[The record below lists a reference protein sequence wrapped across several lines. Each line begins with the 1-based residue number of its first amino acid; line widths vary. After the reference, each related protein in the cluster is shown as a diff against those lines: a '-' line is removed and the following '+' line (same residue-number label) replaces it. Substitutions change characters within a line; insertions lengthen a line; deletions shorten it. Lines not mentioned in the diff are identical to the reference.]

1 MNGNLTSLTRTSSS
15 GVASSL
21 SYTYDGNQ
29 VSKINNGPSYA
40 YDAVGNMTV
49 DGLRGASISYNILN
63 LPEEVCLGNEK
74 VSYIYTSAGEK
85 LATRVG
91 SSLTYY
97 RGPLV
102 YSGNNLLYLVHPE
115 GLTRKSTIGFVYY
128 YAKRDH
134 LGSTRVLCH
143 ASGNTL
149 VADQTTGYYPFGLAH
164 GHGNLNLNRYL
175 FSGKELQDQSLGGKL
190 LGLYDFGSRFYDPT
204 LGRWFNVDPKLEF
217 VSPYGYCAN
226 NPVLY
231 IDPNGEDIVLTIS
244 KEVTVTVATRLIDLK
259 ITVPDWTGA
268 RKIFTKSIRLQGD
281 EILLAALD
289 IVGIVDPTG
298 IADALSA
305 SLYAQQGDLVNAM
318 VSGVGL
324 IPYLGDFAKMFRMKN
339 HFKILSMAV
348 ESGAGAA
355 KGGGRGLGNPFVGKS
370 FEEIDHMFRMKGFEM
385 KGIDPLMGKG
395 SYFNPKTGTKYY
407 LDWGEKEY
415 KTGRE
420 SFHVDVFYNG
430 HLKYEKAKFFLD
442 GSPKQYK
449 ELKTKR

>member
-1 MNGNLTSLTRTSSS
+1 MRFT
-15 GVASSL
+15 
-21 SYTYDGNQ
+21 D
-29 VSKINNGPSYA
+29 I
-40 YDAVGNMTV
+40 YDAGGNMTV

-63 LPEEVCLGNEK
+63 LPETVSIGNGK
-74 VSYIYTSAGEK
+74 VSYIYTSSGEK
-85 LATRVG
+85 LATQVG

-244 KEVTVTVATRLIDLK
+244 KDVTVTVATRLIDLK

>member
-1 MNGNLTSLTRTSSS
+1 MRFT
-15 GVASSL
+15 
-21 SYTYDGNQ
+21 D
-29 VSKINNGPSYA
+29 I
-40 YDAVGNMTV
+40 YDAGGNMTV

-63 LPEEVCLGNEK
+63 LPETVSIGNGK
-74 VSYIYTSAGEK
+74 VSYIYTSSGEK
-85 LATRVG
+85 LATQVG

-190 LGLYDFGSRFYDPT
+190 LGFYDFVSRFYDPT

>member
-1 MNGNLTSLTRTSSS
+1 
-15 GVASSL
+15 
-21 SYTYDGNQ
+21 
-29 VSKINNGPSYA
+29 
-40 YDAVGNMTV
+40 MTV
-49 DGLRGASISYNILN
+49 DGLRGISISYNILN
-63 LPEEVCLGNEK
+63 LPETVSIGNGK
-74 VSYIYTSAGEK
+74 VSYIYTSSGEK
-85 LATRVG
+85 LATQVG

>member
-1 MNGNLTSLTRTSSS
+1 
-15 GVASSL
+15 
-21 SYTYDGNQ
+21 
-29 VSKINNGPSYA
+29 
-40 YDAVGNMTV
+40 MTV
-49 DGLRGASISYNILN
+49 DGLRGISISYNILN
-63 LPEEVCLGNEK
+63 LPETVSIGNEK
-74 VSYIYTSAGEK
+74 VSYIYTSSGEK

-115 GLTRKSTIGFVYY
+115 GLTRKSTSGFVYY

-149 VADQTTGYYPFGLAH
+149 VADQATGYYPFGLAH
-164 GHGNLNLNRYL
+164 GHENLNLNRYL

>member
-1 MNGNLTSLTRTSSS
+1 MGLT
-15 GVASSL
+15 
-21 SYTYDGNQ
+21 D
-29 VSKINNGPSYA
+29 II
-40 YDAVGNMTV
+40 DAGGNMTV

-115 GLTRKSTIGFVYY
+115 GLTRKSTSGFVYY

-164 GHGNLNLNRYL
+164 GHENLNLNRYL

-244 KEVTVTVATRLIDLK
+244 KDVTVTVATRLIDLK

-268 RKIFTKSIRLQGD
+268 RKLFTKSITLQGD

-449 ELKTKR
+449 ELKTKK

>member
-1 MNGNLTSLTRTSSS
+1 MRFT
-15 GVASSL
+15 
-21 SYTYDGNQ
+21 D
-29 VSKINNGPSYA
+29 I
-40 YDAVGNMTV
+40 YDAGGNMTV
-49 DGLRGASISYNILN
+49 DGLRGISISYNILN
-63 LPEEVCLGNEK
+63 LPETVSIGNGK
-74 VSYIYTSAGEK
+74 VSYIYTSSGEK
-85 LATRVG
+85 LATQVG

>member
-1 MNGNLTSLTRTSSS
+1 MGLT
-15 GVASSL
+15 
-21 SYTYDGNQ
+21 D
-29 VSKINNGPSYA
+29 II
-40 YDAVGNMTV
+40 DAGGNMTV

-115 GLTRKSTIGFVYY
+115 GLTRKSTSGFVYY

-149 VADQTTGYYPFGLAH
+149 VADQATGYYPFGLAH
-164 GHGNLNLNRYL
+164 GHENLNLNRYL

-268 RKIFTKSIRLQGD
+268 RKLFTKSIRLQGD

-370 FEEIDHMFRMKGFEM
+370 FEEIDHMFRMKGLEVKYF
-385 KGIDPLMGKG
+385 DPVGKKG
-395 SYFNPKTGTKYY
+395 SYINSKTGTSYFI
-407 LDWGEKEY
+407 DPGRMY
-415 KTGRE
+415 KKGYE
-420 SFHVDVFYNG
+420 GPHVDVFYNG
-430 HLKYEKAKFFLD
+430 HSKYEKAKFFLD

-449 ELKTKR
+449 ELKTKK

>member
-1 MNGNLTSLTRTSSS
+1 
-15 GVASSL
+15 
-21 SYTYDGNQ
+21 
-29 VSKINNGPSYA
+29 
-40 YDAVGNMTV
+40 MTV

-102 YSGNNLLYLVHPE
+102 YSGNNLLYLVYPE
-115 GLTRKSTIGFVYY
+115 GLTRKSTGGYVYY
-128 YAKRDH
+128 YMKRDH

-143 ASGNTL
+143 ASGTTL

-244 KEVTVTVATRLIDLK
+244 KEVTVTVATRLIDLN

-268 RKIFTKSIRLQGD
+268 RKIFTKSITLQGD

>member
-1 MNGNLTSLTRTSSS
+1 
-15 GVASSL
+15 
-21 SYTYDGNQ
+21 
-29 VSKINNGPSYA
+29 
-40 YDAVGNMTV
+40 MTV
-49 DGLRGASISYNILN
+49 DGLRGISISYNILN
-63 LPEEVCLGNEK
+63 LPETVSIGNGK
-74 VSYIYTSAGEK
+74 VSYIYTSSGEK
-85 LATRVG
+85 LATQVG

-149 VADQTTGYYPFGLAH
+149 VADQATGYYPFGLAH
-164 GHGNLNLNRYL
+164 GHENLNLNRYL

-190 LGLYDFGSRFYDPT
+190 LGFYDFVSRFYDPT

-268 RKIFTKSIRLQGD
+268 RKLFTKSITLQGD

-370 FEEIDHMFRMKGFEM
+370 FEEIDHMFRMKGLEVKYF
-385 KGIDPLMGKG
+385 DPVGKKG
-395 SYFNPKTGTKYY
+395 SYINSKTGTSYFI
-407 LDWGEKEY
+407 DPGRMY
-415 KTGRE
+415 KKGYE
-420 SFHVDVFYNG
+420 GPHVDVFYNG
-430 HLKYEKAKFFLD
+430 HSKYEKAKFFLD

-449 ELKTKR
+449 ELKTKK

>member
-1 MNGNLTSLTRTSSS
+1 
-15 GVASSL
+15 
-21 SYTYDGNQ
+21 
-29 VSKINNGPSYA
+29 
-40 YDAVGNMTV
+40 MTV
-49 DGLRGASISYNILN
+49 DGLRGISISYNILN
-63 LPEEVCLGNEK
+63 LPETVSIGNEK
-74 VSYIYTSAGEK
+74 VSYIYTSSGEK

-149 VADQTTGYYPFGLAH
+149 VADQATGYYPFGLAH
-164 GHGNLNLNRYL
+164 GHENLNLNRYL

-268 RKIFTKSIRLQGD
+268 RKLFTKSITLQGD

-420 SFHVDVFYNG
+420 SFHVDVFSNG

>member
-1 MNGNLTSLTRTSSS
+1 MRFT
-15 GVASSL
+15 
-21 SYTYDGNQ
+21 D
-29 VSKINNGPSYA
+29 I
-40 YDAVGNMTV
+40 YDAGGNMTV

-63 LPEEVCLGNEK
+63 LPETVSIGNGK

-115 GLTRKSTIGFVYY
+115 GLTRKSTGGYVYY
-128 YAKRDH
+128 YMKRDH

-143 ASGNTL
+143 ASGTTL

-204 LGRWFNVDPKLEF
+204 LGRWFNVDPRLEF

-231 IDPNGEDIVLTIS
+231 IDPNGEDIVLSIS
-244 KEVTVTVATRLIDLK
+244 KDVTVTVATRLIDLN

-268 RKIFTKSIRLQGD
+268 RKLFTKSITLQGD

>member
-1 MNGNLTSLTRTSSS
+1 
-15 GVASSL
+15 
-21 SYTYDGNQ
+21 
-29 VSKINNGPSYA
+29 
-40 YDAVGNMTV
+40 MTV
-49 DGLRGASISYNILN
+49 DGLRGISISYNILN
-63 LPEEVCLGNEK
+63 LPETVSIGNEK
-74 VSYIYTSAGEK
+74 VSYIYTSSGEK

-164 GHGNLNLNRYL
+164 GHENLNLNRYL

-244 KEVTVTVATRLIDLK
+244 KDVTVTVATRLIDLK

-268 RKIFTKSIRLQGD
+268 RKLFTKSIRLQGD

-355 KGGGRGLGNPFVGKS
+355 KRGGRGLGNPFVGKS
-370 FEEIDHMFRMKGFEM
+370 FEEIDHMFRMKGLEVKYF
-385 KGIDPLMGKG
+385 DPVGKKG
-395 SYFNPKTGTKYY
+395 SYINSKTGTSYFI
-407 LDWGEKEY
+407 DPGRMY
-415 KTGRE
+415 KKGYE
-420 SFHVDVFYNG
+420 GPHVDVFYNG
-430 HLKYEKAKFFLD
+430 HSKYEKAKFFLD

-449 ELKTKR
+449 ELKTKK

>member
-1 MNGNLTSLTRTSSS
+1 MRFT
-15 GVASSL
+15 
-21 SYTYDGNQ
+21 D
-29 VSKINNGPSYA
+29 I
-40 YDAVGNMTV
+40 YDAGGNMTV

-63 LPEEVCLGNEK
+63 LPETVSIGNGK
-74 VSYIYTSAGEK
+74 VSYIYTSSGEK
-85 LATRVG
+85 LATQVG

-190 LGLYDFGSRFYDPT
+190 LGFYDFVSRFYDPT

-268 RKIFTKSIRLQGD
+268 RKLFTKSITLQGD

>member
-1 MNGNLTSLTRTSSS
+1 
-15 GVASSL
+15 
-21 SYTYDGNQ
+21 
-29 VSKINNGPSYA
+29 
-40 YDAVGNMTV
+40 MTV
-49 DGLRGASISYNILN
+49 DGLRGISISYNILN
-63 LPEEVCLGNEK
+63 LPETVSIGNEK
-74 VSYIYTSAGEK
+74 VSYIYTSSGEK

-115 GLTRKSTIGFVYY
+115 GLTRKSTSGFVYY

-164 GHGNLNLNRYL
+164 GHENLNLNRYL

>member
-1 MNGNLTSLTRTSSS
+1 
-15 GVASSL
+15 
-21 SYTYDGNQ
+21 
-29 VSKINNGPSYA
+29 
-40 YDAVGNMTV
+40 MTV

-143 ASGNTL
+143 ANGNTF

-164 GHGNLNLNRYL
+164 GHENLNLNRYL

-244 KEVTVTVATRLIDLK
+244 KDVTVTVATRLIDLK

-268 RKIFTKSIRLQGD
+268 RKLFTKSITLQGD

-370 FEEIDHMFRMKGFEM
+370 FEEIDHMFRMKGLEVKYF
-385 KGIDPLMGKG
+385 DPVGKKG
-395 SYFNPKTGTKYY
+395 SYINSKTGTSYFI
-407 LDWGEKEY
+407 DPGRMY
-415 KTGRE
+415 KKGYE
-420 SFHVDVFYNG
+420 GPHVDVFYNG
-430 HLKYEKAKFFLD
+430 HSKYEKAKFFLD

-449 ELKTKR
+449 ELKTKK

>member
-1 MNGNLTSLTRTSSS
+1 
-15 GVASSL
+15 
-21 SYTYDGNQ
+21 
-29 VSKINNGPSYA
+29 
-40 YDAVGNMTV
+40 MTV
-49 DGLRGASISYNILN
+49 DGLRGISISYNILN
-63 LPEEVCLGNEK
+63 LPETVSIGNEK
-74 VSYIYTSAGEK
+74 VSYIYTSSGEK

-115 GLTRKSTIGFVYY
+115 GLTRKSTSGFVYY

-149 VADQTTGYYPFGLAH
+149 VADQATGYYPFGLAH
-164 GHGNLNLNRYL
+164 GHENLNLNRYL

-244 KEVTVTVATRLIDLK
+244 KEVTVTVATRLIDLN

-268 RKIFTKSIRLQGD
+268 RKLFTKSITLQGD

-370 FEEIDHMFRMKGFEM
+370 FEEIDHMFRMKGLEVKYF
-385 KGIDPLMGKG
+385 DPVGKKG
-395 SYFNPKTGTKYY
+395 SYINSKTGTSYFI
-407 LDWGEKEY
+407 DPGRMY
-415 KTGRE
+415 KKGYE
-420 SFHVDVFYNG
+420 GPHVDVFYNG
-430 HLKYEKAKFFLD
+430 HSKYEKAKFFLD

-449 ELKTKR
+449 ELKTKK

>member
-1 MNGNLTSLTRTSSS
+1 MFLFLYKHFDGNLIGLTNVYCAGGSLT
-15 GVASSL
+15 
-21 SYTYDGNQ
+21 
-29 VSKINNGPSYA
+29 
-40 YDAVGNMTV
+40 VG
-49 DGLRGASISYNILN
+49 DLRGARISYNILN
-63 LPEEVCLGNEK
+63 LPEEVRVGNEK
-74 VSYIYTSAGEK
+74 VSYIYMSSGEK

-91 SSLTYY
+91 SSLTCY

-102 YSGNNLLYLVHPE
+102 YLVHPE
-115 GLTRKSTIGFVYY
+115 GLTRKSTGGYVYY
-128 YAKRDH
+128 YMKRDH
-134 LGSTRVLCH
+134 FGSTRVLCH
-143 ASGNTL
+143 A
-149 VADQTTGYYPFGLAH
+149 
-164 GHGNLNLNRYL
+164 
-175 FSGKELQDQSLGGKL
+175 SGKELQDQSLGGKL
-190 LGLYDFGSRFYDPT
+190 LGFYDFGSRFYDPT

-268 RKIFTKSIRLQGD
+268 RKLFTKSITLQGD

-348 ESGAGAA
+348 ESGSAA
-355 KGGGRGLGNPFVGKS
+355 RGTGKAFYKSSDVGKELYNFGGS
-370 FEEIDHMFRMKGFEM
+370 AAQHM
-385 KGIDPLMGKG
+385 
-395 SYFNPKTGTKYY
+395 N
-407 LDWGEKEY
+407 EY
-415 KTGRE
+415 GRLFQ
-420 SFHVDVFYNG
+420 S
-430 HLKYEKAKFFLD
+430 KFWIWL
-442 GSPKQYK
+442 
-449 ELKTKR
+449 

>member
-1 MNGNLTSLTRTSSS
+1 MRFT
-15 GVASSL
+15 
-21 SYTYDGNQ
+21 D
-29 VSKINNGPSYA
+29 I
-40 YDAVGNMTV
+40 YDAGGNMTV

-63 LPEEVCLGNEK
+63 LPETVSIGNGK
-74 VSYIYTSAGEK
+74 VSYIYTSSGEK
-85 LATRVG
+85 LATQVG

-149 VADQTTGYYPFGLAH
+149 VADQATGYYPFGLAH
-164 GHGNLNLNRYL
+164 GHENLNLNRYL

-190 LGLYDFGSRFYDPT
+190 LGFYDFVSRFYDPT

-268 RKIFTKSIRLQGD
+268 RKIFTKSITLQGD

-370 FEEIDHMFRMKGFEM
+370 FEEIDHMFRMKGLEVKYF
-385 KGIDPLMGKG
+385 DPVGKKG
-395 SYFNPKTGTKYY
+395 SYINSKTGTSYFI
-407 LDWGEKEY
+407 DPGRMY
-415 KTGRE
+415 KKGYE
-420 SFHVDVFYNG
+420 GPHVDVFYNG
-430 HLKYEKAKFFLD
+430 HSKYEKAKFFLD

-449 ELKTKR
+449 ELKTKK

>member
-1 MNGNLTSLTRTSSS
+1 VRFT
-15 GVASSL
+15 
-21 SYTYDGNQ
+21 D
-29 VSKINNGPSYA
+29 I
-40 YDAVGNMTV
+40 YDAGGNMTV

-63 LPEEVCLGNEK
+63 LPETVSIGNGK
-74 VSYIYTSAGEK
+74 VSYIYTSSGEK
-85 LATRVG
+85 LATQVG

-149 VADQTTGYYPFGLAH
+149 VADQATGYYPFGLAH
-164 GHGNLNLNRYL
+164 GHENLNLNRYL

>member
-1 MNGNLTSLTRTSSS
+1 MGLT
-15 GVASSL
+15 
-21 SYTYDGNQ
+21 D
-29 VSKINNGPSYA
+29 II
-40 YDAVGNMTV
+40 DAGGNMTV

-149 VADQTTGYYPFGLAH
+149 VADQATGYYPFGLAH
-164 GHGNLNLNRYL
+164 GHENLNLNRYL

-268 RKIFTKSIRLQGD
+268 RKIFTRSITLQGD
-281 EILLAALD
+281 DILLAALD

-370 FEEIDHMFRMKGFEM
+370 FEEIDHMFRMKGLEVKYF
-385 KGIDPLMGKG
+385 DPVGKKG
-395 SYFNPKTGTKYY
+395 SYINSKTGTSYFI
-407 LDWGEKEY
+407 DPGRMY
-415 KTGRE
+415 KKGYE
-420 SFHVDVFYNG
+420 GPHVDVFYNG
-430 HLKYEKAKFFLD
+430 HSKYEKAKFFLD

-449 ELKTKR
+449 ELKTKK

>member
-1 MNGNLTSLTRTSSS
+1 M
-15 GVASSL
+15 

-29 VSKINNGPSYA
+29 VSKINNGSSYA
-40 YDAVGNMTV
+40 YDAGGNMIV

-91 SSLTYY
+91 SSLTCY

-149 VADQTTGYYPFGLAH
+149 VADQATGYYPFGLAH
-164 GHGNLNLNRYL
+164 GHENLNLNRYL

-244 KEVTVTVATRLIDLK
+244 KDVTVTVATRLIDLK

-268 RKIFTKSIRLQGD
+268 RKLFTKSITLQGD

-370 FEEIDHMFRMKGFEM
+370 FEEIDHMFRMKGLEVKYF
-385 KGIDPLMGKG
+385 DPVGKKG
-395 SYFNPKTGTKYY
+395 SYINSKTGTSYFI
-407 LDWGEKEY
+407 DPGRMY
-415 KTGRE
+415 KKGYE
-420 SFHVDVFYNG
+420 GPHVDVFYNG
-430 HLKYEKAKFFLD
+430 HSKYEKAKFFLD

-449 ELKTKR
+449 ELKTKK

>member
-1 MNGNLTSLTRTSSS
+1 MRFT
-15 GVASSL
+15 
-21 SYTYDGNQ
+21 D
-29 VSKINNGPSYA
+29 I
-40 YDAVGNMTV
+40 YDAGGNMTV
-49 DGLRGASISYNILN
+49 DGLRGISISYNILN
-63 LPEEVCLGNEK
+63 LPETVSIGNGK
-74 VSYIYTSAGEK
+74 VSYIYTSSGEK
-85 LATRVG
+85 LATQVG

-149 VADQTTGYYPFGLAH
+149 VADQATGYYPFGLAH
-164 GHGNLNLNRYL
+164 GHENLNLNRYL

-268 RKIFTKSIRLQGD
+268 RKLFTKSITLQGD

>member
-1 MNGNLTSLTRTSSS
+1 
-15 GVASSL
+15 
-21 SYTYDGNQ
+21 
-29 VSKINNGPSYA
+29 
-40 YDAVGNMTV
+40 MTV

-355 KGGGRGLGNPFVGKS
+355 KRGGRGLGNPFVGKS
-370 FEEIDHMFRMKGFEM
+370 FEEIDHMFRMKGLEVKYF
-385 KGIDPLMGKG
+385 DPVGKKG
-395 SYFNPKTGTKYY
+395 SYINSKTGTSYFI
-407 LDWGEKEY
+407 DPGRMY
-415 KTGRE
+415 KKGYE
-420 SFHVDVFYNG
+420 GPHVDVFYNG
-430 HLKYEKAKFFLD
+430 HSKYEKAKFFLD

-449 ELKTKR
+449 ELKTKK

>member
-1 MNGNLTSLTRTSSS
+1 MRFT
-15 GVASSL
+15 
-21 SYTYDGNQ
+21 D
-29 VSKINNGPSYA
+29 I
-40 YDAVGNMTV
+40 YDAGGNMTV
-49 DGLRGASISYNILN
+49 DGLRGISISYNILN
-63 LPEEVCLGNEK
+63 LPETVSIGNGK
-74 VSYIYTSAGEK
+74 VSYIYTSSGEK
-85 LATRVG
+85 LATQVG

-115 GLTRKSTIGFVYY
+115 GLTRKSTSGFVYY

>member
-1 MNGNLTSLTRTSSS
+1 
-15 GVASSL
+15 
-21 SYTYDGNQ
+21 
-29 VSKINNGPSYA
+29 
-40 YDAVGNMTV
+40 MTV

-190 LGLYDFGSRFYDPT
+190 LGFYDFVSRFYDPT

>member
-1 MNGNLTSLTRTSSS
+1 MGLT
-15 GVASSL
+15 
-21 SYTYDGNQ
+21 D
-29 VSKINNGPSYA
+29 II
-40 YDAVGNMTV
+40 DAGGNMTV
-49 DGLRGASISYNILN
+49 DGLRGISISYNILN
-63 LPEEVCLGNEK
+63 LPETVSIGNGK
-74 VSYIYTSAGEK
+74 VSYIYTSSGEK
-85 LATRVG
+85 LATQVG

-149 VADQTTGYYPFGLAH
+149 VADQATGYYPFGLAH
-164 GHGNLNLNRYL
+164 GHENLNLNRYL

-355 KGGGRGLGNPFVGKS
+355 GRGFHSFSAFKRAMGNAAEGNQWHHIVGQHADNIRKFGAESIHNTNNLVEIPKELHYKINGYYNSKPLELGGLTVRDWLKTQS
-370 FEEIDHMFRMKGFEM
+370 FEAQYEYGLEIVQKA
-385 KGIDPLMGKG
+385 L
-395 SYFNPKTGTKYY
+395 NGT
-407 LDWGEKEY
+407 L
-415 KTGRE
+415 
-420 SFHVDVFYNG
+420 
-430 HLKYEKAKFFLD
+430 
-442 GSPKQYK
+442 
-449 ELKTKR
+449 

>member
-40 YDAVGNMTV
+40 YDTGGNMTV
-49 DGLRGASISYNILN
+49 DGLRGISISYNILN
-63 LPEEVCLGNEK
+63 LPETVSIGNEK

-268 RKIFTKSIRLQGD
+268 RKLFTKSITLQGD

>member
-1 MNGNLTSLTRTSSS
+1 MRFT
-15 GVASSL
+15 
-21 SYTYDGNQ
+21 D
-29 VSKINNGPSYA
+29 I
-40 YDAVGNMTV
+40 YDAGGNMTV

-63 LPEEVCLGNEK
+63 LPETVSIGNGK
-74 VSYIYTSAGEK
+74 VSYIYTSSGEK
-85 LATRVG
+85 LATQVG

-149 VADQTTGYYPFGLAH
+149 VADQATGYYPFGLAH
-164 GHGNLNLNRYL
+164 GHENLNLNRYL

-370 FEEIDHMFRMKGFEM
+370 FEEIDHMFRMKGLEVKYF
-385 KGIDPLMGKG
+385 DPVGKKG
-395 SYFNPKTGTKYY
+395 SYINSKTGTSYFI
-407 LDWGEKEY
+407 DPGRMY
-415 KTGRE
+415 KKGYE
-420 SFHVDVFYNG
+420 GPHVDVFYNG
-430 HLKYEKAKFFLD
+430 HSKYEKAKFFLD

-449 ELKTKR
+449 ELKTKK

>member
-1 MNGNLTSLTRTSSS
+1 
-15 GVASSL
+15 
-21 SYTYDGNQ
+21 
-29 VSKINNGPSYA
+29 
-40 YDAVGNMTV
+40 MTV
-49 DGLRGASISYNILN
+49 DGLRGISISYNILN
-63 LPEEVCLGNEK
+63 LPETVSIGNEK
-74 VSYIYTSAGEK
+74 VSYIYTSSGEK

-143 ASGNTL
+143 ASGNTF
-149 VADQTTGYYPFGLAH
+149 VADQATGYYPFGLAH
-164 GHGNLNLNRYL
+164 GHENLNLNRYL

-268 RKIFTKSIRLQGD
+268 RKLFTKSITLQGD

>member
-1 MNGNLTSLTRTSSS
+1 MRFT
-15 GVASSL
+15 
-21 SYTYDGNQ
+21 D
-29 VSKINNGPSYA
+29 I
-40 YDAVGNMTV
+40 YDAGGNMTV

-115 GLTRKSTIGFVYY
+115 GLTRKSTSGFVYY

-149 VADQTTGYYPFGLAH
+149 VADQATGYYPFGLAH
-164 GHGNLNLNRYL
+164 GHENLNLNRYL

-244 KEVTVTVATRLIDLK
+244 KDVTVTVATRLIDLK

-268 RKIFTKSIRLQGD
+268 RKLFTKSITLQGD

>member
-1 MNGNLTSLTRTSSS
+1 
-15 GVASSL
+15 
-21 SYTYDGNQ
+21 
-29 VSKINNGPSYA
+29 
-40 YDAVGNMTV
+40 MTV

-102 YSGNNLLYLVHPE
+102 YSGNNLLYLVHHE

-143 ASGNTL
+143 ANGNTF

-164 GHGNLNLNRYL
+164 GHENLNLNRYL

-244 KEVTVTVATRLIDLK
+244 KDVTVTVATRLIDLK

-268 RKIFTKSIRLQGD
+268 RKLFTKSITLQGD

-370 FEEIDHMFRMKGFEM
+370 FEEIDHMFRMKGLEVKYF
-385 KGIDPLMGKG
+385 DPVGKKG
-395 SYFNPKTGTKYY
+395 SYINSKTGTSYFI
-407 LDWGEKEY
+407 DPGRMY
-415 KTGRE
+415 KKGYE
-420 SFHVDVFYNG
+420 GPHVDVFYNG
-430 HLKYEKAKFFLD
+430 HSKYEKAKFFLD

-449 ELKTKR
+449 ELKTKK

>member
-1 MNGNLTSLTRTSSS
+1 MRFT
-15 GVASSL
+15 
-21 SYTYDGNQ
+21 D
-29 VSKINNGPSYA
+29 I
-40 YDAVGNMTV
+40 YDAGGNMTV

-149 VADQTTGYYPFGLAH
+149 VADQATGYYPFGLAH
-164 GHGNLNLNRYL
+164 GHENLNLNRYL

>member
-1 MNGNLTSLTRTSSS
+1 
-15 GVASSL
+15 
-21 SYTYDGNQ
+21 
-29 VSKINNGPSYA
+29 
-40 YDAVGNMTV
+40 MTV

-115 GLTRKSTIGFVYY
+115 GLTRKSTGGYVYY

-164 GHGNLNLNRYL
+164 GHENLNLNRYL

-231 IDPNGEDIVLTIS
+231 VDPNGEDIVLSIS
-244 KEVTVTVATRLIDLK
+244 KDVKVTVVTRLINVN
-259 ITVPDWTGA
+259 INVPEWTGA
-268 RKIFTKSIRLQGD
+268 QKLFKTSVTLQGED
-281 EILLAALD
+281 VVMAALD
-289 IVGIVDPTG
+289 LVGIIDPTG

-305 SLYAQQGDLVNAM
+305 SIYASQGDLINSLI
-318 VSGVGL
+318 SGAGL
-324 IPYLGDFAKMFRMKN
+324 IPYIGDFAKAFRRN
-339 HFKILSMAV
+339 NPIKILSLAV

-355 KGGGRGLGNPFVGKS
+355 GRGFHSFSAFKRAMENAAEGNQWHHIVGQHADNVRKFGAESIHNTNNLVEIPKELHHKINGHYNSTRFGTQGLTVRDWLKTQS
-370 FEEIDHMFRMKGFEM
+370 FEAQYEYGMDVLQKA
-385 KGIDPLMGKG
+385 L
-395 SYFNPKTGTKYY
+395 NGT
-407 LDWGEKEY
+407 L
-415 KTGRE
+415 
-420 SFHVDVFYNG
+420 
-430 HLKYEKAKFFLD
+430 
-442 GSPKQYK
+442 
-449 ELKTKR
+449 

>member
-1 MNGNLTSLTRTSSS
+1 M
-15 GVASSL
+15 
-21 SYTYDGNQ
+21 
-29 VSKINNGPSYA
+29 
-40 YDAVGNMTV
+40 V
-49 DGLRGASISYNILN
+49 DGLRGISISYNILN
-63 LPEEVCLGNEK
+63 LPETVSIDNGK
-74 VSYIYTSAGEK
+74 VSYIYTSSGEK
-85 LATRVG
+85 LATQVG

-143 ASGNTL
+143 ANGNTF

-164 GHGNLNLNRYL
+164 GHENLNLNRYL

>member
-1 MNGNLTSLTRTSSS
+1 MLCIIC
-15 GVASSL
+15 
-21 SYTYDGNQ
+21 YD
-29 VSKINNGPSYA
+29 
-40 YDAVGNMTV
+40 
-49 DGLRGASISYNILN
+49 LN

-74 VSYIYTSAGEK
+74 VSYIYTSSGEK
-85 LATRVG
+85 LATQVG

-190 LGLYDFGSRFYDPT
+190 LGFYDFVSRFYDPT